1 MVVVR
6 RDPPSVEIVAP
17 VTLSAEALVHPM
29 LTAPF
34 SMLARWRGDVT
45 LHGGAFVHAG
55 GAWAVVGERTAGKS
69 SLLGM
74 LATRGLP
81 IAADD
86 LLTID
91 DGWLR
96 AGPTCVDLRPDVAE
110 RLPSSRDLGV
120 VGTRPRFRL
129 SATPAPSRSRLLGVI
144 VLEWHEGPEPAFLAM
159 AAAERLQTLYRQEA
173 IALLGFAQPHK
184 FMDLL
189 GLPMWRFRRRRDWE
203 STPAAVDRLLEL
215 TEAQVRR

>member
-6 RDPPSVEIVAP
+6 RRPPSARIVAP

-45 LHGGAFVHAG
+45 LHGGAFIHAG
-55 GAWAVVGERTAGKS
+55 GAWAVLGERTAGKS
-69 SLLGM
+69 SLLG
-74 LATRGLP
+74 LLGARGLP

-96 AGPTCVDLRPDVAE
+96 AGPSCIDLRPDVAA
-110 RLPSSRDLGV
+110 RLPGARDLGV
-120 VGTRPRFRL
+120 VGTRRRFRL
-129 SATPAPSRSRLLGVI
+129 SATPAPARTRLLGVI
-144 VLEWHEGPEPAFLAM
+144 VLEWHDEPEPALLPM
-159 AAAERLQTLYRQEA
+159 AAEERLATLYRQEA
-173 IALLGFAQPHK
+173 IALLGFSKPQK
-184 FMDLL
+184 FIDLL
-189 GLPMWRFRRRRDWE
+189 GLPMWRFRRRKDWD
-203 STPAAVDRLLEL
+203 STPAAVDRLLDL
-215 TEAQVRR
+215 IGAHACP